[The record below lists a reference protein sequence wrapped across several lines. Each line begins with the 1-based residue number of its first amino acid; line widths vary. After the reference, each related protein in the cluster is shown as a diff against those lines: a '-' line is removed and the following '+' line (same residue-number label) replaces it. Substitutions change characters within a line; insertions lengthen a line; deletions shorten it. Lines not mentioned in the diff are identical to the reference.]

1 MHVDVASHAF
11 AILLPAP
18 VSCWAR
24 ASYAQTQRF
33 DLPADRTASVVLL
46 DWLSSGREAR
56 GERWAF
62 ARCRTENVVRVG
74 AKTVA
79 RDVLLLED
87 DGADPAVTSYRA
99 AVEPYACYATL
110 ILLGPRVRALL
121 EGIAADWLAA
131 RTVRQSGRGGRS
143 QLDDVLWSYC
153 PIDDDRGGVVR
164 CAGRNTQLVRNWLR
178 KRLQPLEAMLG
189 RDLYRNA
196 WT

>member
-1 MHVDVASHAF
+1 MHVELASHAF
-11 AILLPAP
+11 IVLLPAP
-18 VSCWAR
+18 VSCWTR

-62 ARCRTENVVRVG
+62 ARCRTENVVRIG
-74 AKTVA
+74 GKAIA

-87 DGADPAVTSYRA
+87 DGADPDVPSYRA

-110 ILLGPRVRALL
+110 ILHGPRVRALID
-121 EGIAADWLAA
+121 GIAADWRAA
-131 RTVRQSGRGGRS
+131 RTVRQASRGAQRA
-143 QLDDVLWSYC
+143 LDDVLWSYC
-153 PIDDDRGGVVR
+153 SLDDDRGGIVR
-164 CAGRNTQLVRNWLR
+164 CAGRDTELVRAWLR
-178 KRLQPLEAMLG
+178 ERLRPLEAMLG